1 MNIVAG
7 FSLAARQEHHN
18 YAHHPLTLTDP
29 MLHEIIDP
37 KTSRKRSPIMPVE
50 TCSFTLKPFG
60 FFNKSPAVDVPRATI
75 RYNTF
80 VNTDESGN
88 SIKNECCR

>member
-1 MNIVAG
+1 MLVPY
-7 FSLAARQEHHN
+7 LR
-18 YAHHPLTLTDP
+18 TLWLCYGLNHFVHVEDF
-29 MLHEIIDP
+29 
-37 KTSRKRSPIMPVE
+37 PIMPVE

-80 VNTDESGN
+80 VNTDDCGN
-88 SIKNECCR
+88 SIKSECCR